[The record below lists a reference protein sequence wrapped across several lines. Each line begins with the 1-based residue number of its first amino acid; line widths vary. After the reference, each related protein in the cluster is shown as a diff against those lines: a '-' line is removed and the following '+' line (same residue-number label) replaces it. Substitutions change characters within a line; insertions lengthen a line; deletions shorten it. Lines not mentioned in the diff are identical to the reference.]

1 MFNVL
6 DIGASGLTA
15 QRVRMET
22 IAQNIANAGTTRNAR
37 GQADPYRRRFVV
49 LEPSRDKGG
58 VAPGVRVQKIG
69 LDQSG
74 FRREFNPDHPD
85 AVKAGPDQGYVMMPN
100 VDLATEYVN
109 AIEASRAYEANI
121 TMMETTKA
129 MLNASLRLI
138 G

>member
-22 IAQNIANAGTTRNAR
+22 IAQNIANSGTTRNAK
-37 GQADPYRRRFVV
+37 GEVSPYRRRFVV
-49 LEPSRDKGG
+49 LEPTRAKGSD
-58 VAPGVRVQKIG
+58 APGVHIKEIG
-69 LDQSG
+69 LDKSG
-74 FRREFNPDHPD
+74 FRREFSPEHPD
-85 AVKAGPDQGYVMMPN
+85 AAKDGPDKGYVMMPN

-109 AIEASRAYEANI
+109 AIECSRAYEANI

-129 MLNASLRLI
+129 MLNASLRLL